1 MRSKYSLLKE
11 INYVWAIEQTGSRSM
26 AFCVSGLVGGLLLT
40 ACDLS
45 GCSLVGAGIEVS
57 FFLSEVLASVHRG

>member
-1 MRSKYSLLKE
+1 
-11 INYVWAIEQTGSRSM
+11 M

-57 FFLSEVLASVHRG
+57 FFLSEVLASVNRG